1 MKTYLKAIEIKKRQM
16 KYGTMLNNAVELASQ
31 TLPKPSKLLQSCC
44 DSLELVSRGRKL
56 SITPKDCDF
65 SFWIS
70 TVKRQISHSKSMA
83 RAILNSV
90 DMIEDA
96 INGLEPVVLKP
107 TDLATPPSSTA
118 ARKSRRRS
126 GRL

>member
-44 DSLELVSRGRKL
+44 DSLELVSRERKL
-56 SITPKDCDF
+56 STTPKAADL
-65 SFWIS
+65 SSLIYGLKS
-70 TVKRQISHSKSMA
+70 RVLGSRSMA
-83 RAILNSV
+83 LRIIDALNT
-90 DMIEDA
+90 IESE
-96 INGLEPVVLKP
+96 IYTLESRVSELSASP
-107 TDLATPPSSTA
+107 TKPSSTA

-126 GRL
+126 GR